1 MTPSGTT
8 SQQFGLHAHADQVDP
23 VAWIEVRVELVDGA
37 GVGAGAALPAPV
49 DVLAP
54 RQRGDLIFERLVV
67 VADDPALDKRAPVA
81 GNVDA
86 LDFQVFVNLEVFGTD
101 Q

>member
-1 MTPSGTT
+1 
-8 SQQFGLHAHADQVDP
+8 
-23 VAWIEVRVELVDGA
+23 
-37 GVGAGAALPAPV
+37 V